1 MDWLLLT
8 LLNSLLDFH
17 WNCALPSSVG
27 PERVPCQR
35 IKTVGFCA
43 PVSRYGICRK
53 KKGEKKKR
61 TRTIKQRNIELRED
75 ISWLIRNLL
84 HLDFTRDSISEWRG
98 NGESLSRECLYGARD
113 LRFHSMW
120 ETIKV
125 DLFHFQAKSDRWI
138 DRWIIHET
146 FPWLRSKYRFAISFT
161 VLFFRYCPF
170 DWYCPFTIPRFKV
183 YIYCNMARENGLKTQ
198 INVT

>member
-1 MDWLLLT
+1 M
-8 LLNSLLDFH
+8 
-17 WNCALPSSVG
+17 P
-27 PERVPCQR
+27 PCLVMEYAE
-35 IKTVGFCA
+35 T
-43 PVSRYGICRK
+43 K
-53 KKGEKKKR
+53 KEKKKKKR

-98 NGESLSRECLYGARD
+98 NGESLSRECLYEARD
-113 LRFHSMW
+113 LRFHSMR

-125 DLFHFQAKSDRWI
+125 DLFHFQARSDRWI

-161 VLFFRYCPF
+161 VLFSGTVPSIGTVHSQFQGSRC
-170 DWYCPFTIPRFKV
+170 T
-183 YIYCNMARENGLKTQ
+183 YIVIWPEKMG
-198 INVT
+198 